1 MILNLARS
9 VLIMGGFGAM
19 MRGVRNKVVS
29 AAKSTLD
36 EGAQA
41 TKTMAGDVA
50 QDVLLGENLKDSLQ
64 KRTVE
69 QRRRMYAGVTPT
81 SGSSSSSIKGDSSP
95 TSGQGCPQRRRRRR
109 TNPKRKTAKRK
120 KTDIFDDYEWPV

>member
-1 MILNLARS
+1 
-9 VLIMGGFGAM
+9 MGGFGAM

-41 TKTMAGDVA
+41 ATNLAGEVA

-64 KRTVE
+64 KRAVE

-81 SGSSSSSIKGDSSP
+81 SGSSSSSIKGEP
-95 TSGQGCPQRRRRRR
+95 PLTSGQGRRRR
-109 TNPKRKTAKRK
+109 PRK
-120 KTDIFDDYEWPV
+120 KTTRTPVSKKKKKVARDIFDDYDLE

>member
-1 MILNLARS
+1 
-9 VLIMGGFGAM
+9 MGGFGAM

-41 TKTMAGDVA
+41 AKTMAGDVA
-50 QDVLLGENLKDSLQ
+50 QDILLGENLKDSLQ
-64 KRTVE
+64 KRAVE

-81 SGSSSSSIKGDSSP
+81 SGSSSSSSTIKGDSSP
-95 TSGQGCPQRRRRRR
+95 TSGQGRPHRRRRRR
-109 TNPKRKTAKRK
+109 TNPKRKTVKRK
-120 KTDIFDDYEWPV
+120 KTDIFDDYDWPV

>member
-1 MILNLARS
+1 
-9 VLIMGGFGAM
+9 

-41 TKTMAGDVA
+41 AKTMAGDVA

-64 KRTVE
+64 KRAVE

-81 SGSSSSSIKGDSSP
+81 SGSSSSTSIKGDSSP
-95 TSGQGCPQRRRRRR
+95 TSGQGRPQRRRRRR
-109 TNPKRKTAKRK
+109 TNPKRKTVKRK
-120 KTDIFDDYEWPV
+120 KTDIFDDYDWPV